1 MPKPTSNNIASN
13 MIDGTM
19 FVNDDEYILY
29 GYRDT
34 ESCPPLMMLT
44 DARGLARL
52 SNSQDAPASNLV
64 LGYEQDQYGPAII
77 NWQAGFIPKSLT
89 NGLTRYITSG
99 GAVSVPSEN
108 VGFYFSGVHGQNWG
122 VIEADD
128 LSPNVTANTLITVN
142 MSTMRNE
149 TWSNNTLPDSVPGR
163 INAELVWIPVSQS
176 GVLIAI
182 GGVLYSDALTADT
195 GLTATEAA
203 ASVS

>member
-1 MPKPTSNNIASN
+1 